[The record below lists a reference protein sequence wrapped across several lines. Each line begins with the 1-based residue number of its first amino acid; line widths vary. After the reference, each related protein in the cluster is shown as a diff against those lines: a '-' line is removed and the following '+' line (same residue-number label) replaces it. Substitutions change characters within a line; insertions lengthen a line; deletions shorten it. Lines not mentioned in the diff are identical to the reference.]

1 MENWLRLELDS
12 NYSRPVIM
20 LDGVINCLID
30 TGSDTPVWTW
40 GRELLV
46 SKLKAK
52 KEEGKHFL
60 LSGFG
65 KNPEVTDVYTI
76 PELELKAED
85 GSDRVVFKNLVVAC
99 TSRTDMIAKL
109 ILPATAFSHMNY
121 MIRNEG
127 VDIPRLEIEH
137 KKEEY
142 FVRPR
147 YGKKDERF
155 LENVYSFAREVERV

>member
-65 KNPEVTDVYTI
+65 KNLKIKSFGTNLA
-76 PELELKAED
+76 LE
-85 GSDRVVFKNLVVAC
+85 
-99 TSRTDMIAKL
+99 T
-109 ILPATAFSHMNY
+109 
-121 MIRNEG
+121 
-127 VDIPRLEIEH
+127 H
-137 KKEEY
+137 KKLNNT
-142 FVRPR
+142 R
-147 YGKKDERF
+147 
-155 LENVYSFAREVERV
+155 N